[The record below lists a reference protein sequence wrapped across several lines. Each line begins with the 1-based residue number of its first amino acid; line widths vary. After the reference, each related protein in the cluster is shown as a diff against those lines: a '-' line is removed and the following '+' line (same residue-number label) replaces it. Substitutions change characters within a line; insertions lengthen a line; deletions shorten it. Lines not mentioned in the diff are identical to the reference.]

1 MHGLFKIFRRIER
14 LACPYLIQTHHSN
27 SCNTGGSFSV
37 GDEQLTNFCK
47 NPKGFKKCDTYKEW
61 TRIQRT
67 SRINKSFALLI
78 AILFYLSLSSISLT
92 LGIITTNDWI
102 VLILGFIGSV
112 VIGALSW
119 KAL

>member
-1 MHGLFKIFRRIER
+1 M
-14 LACPYLIQTHHSN
+14 ACPYLIQTGNSN
-27 SCNTGGSFSV
+27 SCTTEGSFSV

-47 NPKGFKKCDTYKEW
+47 NPKGFKKCATYKEW
-61 TRIQRT
+61 ARIQRAPL
-67 SRINKSFALLI
+67 INKSFALLI

-112 VIGALSW
+112 FIGALSW